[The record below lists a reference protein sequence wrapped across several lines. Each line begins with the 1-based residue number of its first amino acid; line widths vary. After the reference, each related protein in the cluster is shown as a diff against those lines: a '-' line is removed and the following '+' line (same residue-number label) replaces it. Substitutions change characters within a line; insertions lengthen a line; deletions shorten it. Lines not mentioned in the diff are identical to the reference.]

1 MAVGFPA
8 KTNFATGDV
17 LTATNMNDVTGTLN
31 LLESAQYAAGKNEI
45 INGAFNVW
53 QRGTSFNQTYFNA
66 GSLYTAD
73 RMAMLWNNVPTSVTV
88 SQQAFTPGAAP
99 VAGYEGTFFLRSLIT
114 TVGTCTVWGVQ
125 QRIEDVRTLANQTA
139 TISFYAKADT
149 ARNVTIELT
158 QKFGSG
164 GSSSVNVTT
173 TVQAVTTSWA
183 RYSLTVTV
191 PSISGKTVGTSSY
204 LELNLVQAVAAGS
217 TLDVWGLQIEPG
229 STASPFQ
236 TASGTIQGELA
247 LCQRYYYRNSQ
258 TSTGVAITNNGGS
271 LTTTLAEVVTK
282 LPVTMR
288 VNPTALETLS
298 IAWYNYGNVTL
309 YSSGTWTMTSAT
321 PDFVT
326 VRYTHGSAVFTA
338 GQVGTITSNAN
349 PSYIAFTAEL

>member
-8 KTNFATGDV
+8 KTNFATGEV
-17 LTATNMNDVTGTLN
+17 LTATNMNDITGTLN
-31 LLESAQYAAGKNEI
+31 LLESAQYAAGKNDI

-53 QRGTSFNQTYFNA
+53 QRGTSFNQAYFNA

-88 SQQAFTPGAAP
+88 SQQTFTPGAAP

-114 TVGTCTVWGVQ
+114 TVGTCSVWGVQ

-164 GSSSVNVTT
+164 GSSLVTVT
-173 TVQAVTTSWA
+173 ATAQAITSSWA

-191 PSISGKTVGTSSY
+191 PSISGKTVGTNSY
-204 LELNLVQAVAAGS
+204 LELNLLQAVAAGS
-217 TLDVWGLQIEPG
+217 TLDVWGVQIEPG

-236 TASGTIQGELA
+236 TATGSIGGELA
-247 LCQRYYYRNSQ
+247 LCQRYAFNPLFGETALFKPVAVGYSVST
-258 TSTGVAITNNGGS
+258 TSSRIG
-271 LTTTLAEVVTK
+271 LTM
-282 LPVTMR
+282 PVTMR
-288 VNPTALETLS
+288 VSPSLTVTPGDFS
-298 IAWYNYGNVTL
+298 IG
-309 YSSGTWTMTSAT
+309 YSSGANGLLTNLTVETSSPSNTLLTGTTSGLTAN
-321 PDFVT
+321 VG
-326 VRYTHGSAVFTA
+326 YTLYRSTA
-338 GQVGTITSNAN
+338 GTTNLVLS
-349 PSYIAFTAEL
+349 AEL